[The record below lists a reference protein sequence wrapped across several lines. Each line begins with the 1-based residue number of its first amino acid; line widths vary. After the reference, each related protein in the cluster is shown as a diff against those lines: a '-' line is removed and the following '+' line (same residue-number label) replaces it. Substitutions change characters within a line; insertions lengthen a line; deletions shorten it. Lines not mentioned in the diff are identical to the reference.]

1 MLRNK
6 RITTCPKCGAGFP
19 IAENRRC
26 QVKSRYAP
34 LWFFDAVNQF
44 ENFSQVKCPECGH
57 DYKAKEARLFFVFKS
72 PHLVI
77 AIGILIVLIAILINL
92 RLLGRL

>member
-6 RITTCPKCGAGFP
+6 RTTTCPKCDAGFS
-19 IAENRRC
+19 IAENHKF
-26 QVKSRYAP
+26 QVESKYAP
-34 LWFFDAVNQF
+34 FWFFDAMNQF

-57 DYKAKEARLFFVFKS
+57 EYEAKEARLFSVFKS
-72 PHLVI
+72 PYLVI

-92 RLLGRL
+92 RLLGKL